1 MKQELSKE
9 QQEIVFYNECEG
21 ALLVE
26 ASAGSG
32 KTRILT
38 ERVRYLLTEKK
49 DKFFS
54 VLCLTFT
61 NKAADEMKARL
72 ESDVPKLSE
81 RTFIGTFHEFCL
93 NQIIRKQRQV
103 IGLEDVPHIFDDND
117 RKKILEDVFL
127 QNELFDE
134 DYKNLEPKEQQKRLN
149 DYLNVISE
157 AKRNLVINPEIDAP
171 KWTKKRQVLFN
182 EYNDRMLNQNAM
194 DYDDIL
200 LYAYRILSER
210 SAVANLYRRL
220 YRYILVDEAQDLN
233 FAQYNILKA
242 ICGNTHTNLMMVG
255 DPKQAI
261 YAFNGAS
268 SKYMQEEF
276 ISDFDAVRHKIPH
289 NYRSSTKVLELAHHI
304 RPNGGMPNN
313 YFTGVREINSFDD
326 ERQEAE
332 WIIKKVKELEKI
344 GAYEEKEVKIQIS
357 LDNMVV
363 LARNRFVF
371 KELIFQLENDEQL
384 KNKFYL
390 RKGAERFAPESDL
403 VKIFDLGLRI
413 LVNPSDSLHFNAL
426 YKRLGLKEIK
436 TTDRLEALFNLHQ
449 VKDLRVVHHNLF
461 EIVVEQWKKLHANP
475 KLFEQTLNAIANGL
489 NQFEVEDQE
498 KLKIDYDIND
508 FVKLWRS
515 FLKQTPFDG
524 QNLSNFRY
532 FLALNGL
539 DENKSGLALASVHT
553 VKGLE
558 YDIVFLMGMNNGVLP
573 DYRAKE
579 QKAISEERNNAY
591 VAVTRAKKCIYITYP
606 QTRKMPRGDIRS
618 QNISPFIAD
627 FQASNGKPNR

>member
-38 ERVRYLLTEKK
+38 ERVRYLLTEKQ

-81 RTFIGTFHEFCL
+81 RTFIGNFHEFCL

-149 DYLNVISE
+149 DYLNLISE
-157 AKRNLVINPEIDAP
+157 AKRNLVINPELDAP

-220 YRYILVDEAQDLN
+220 YRYILVDDAQDLN

-242 ICGNTHTNLMMVG
+242 ICGDTHKNLMMVG

-276 ISDFDAVRHKIPH
+276 INDFDAVRHKIPH

-313 YFTGVREINSFDD
+313 YFTGVREIYSFDN
-326 ERQEAE
+326 EQQEAE

-344 GAYEEKEVKIQIS
+344 GSYEEKEVKIPIS

-371 KELIFQLENDEQL
+371 RELIFQLENDTQL

-390 RKGAERFAPESDL
+390 RKGAERFSPESDL
-403 VKIFDLGLRI
+403 IKIFDLGLRV
-413 LVNPSDSLHFNAL
+413 LVNPSDALHFNAL
-426 YKRLGLKEIK
+426 YKGLGIQEIK
-436 TTDRLEALFNLHQ
+436 ATDRLEALFNLYN
-449 VKDLRVVHHNLF
+449 VKDLSQIPHNLF
-461 EIVVEQWKKLHANP
+461 KIVVEQWKKLHTNP
-475 KLFEQTLNAIANGL
+475 KLFEQALDALANGL
-489 NQFEVEDQE
+489 NQFELEDQE

-508 FVKLWRS
+508 FAKLWRS

-539 DENKSGLALASVHT
+539 DENKNGLALASVHT

-573 DYRAKE
+573 DYRAKD

-618 QNISPFIAD
+618 QTVSSFIAD
-627 FQASNGKPNR
+627 F